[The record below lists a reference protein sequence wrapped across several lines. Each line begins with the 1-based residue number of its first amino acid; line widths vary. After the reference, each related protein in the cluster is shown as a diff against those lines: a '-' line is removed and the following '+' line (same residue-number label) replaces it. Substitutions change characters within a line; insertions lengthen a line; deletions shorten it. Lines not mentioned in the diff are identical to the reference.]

1 MTLDF
6 FIEMMPNNDDCPKQP
21 ILSCQSVNYVTKK
34 FYKIGA
40 SLVRMFVK
48 LKLTWLHALTERP
61 PATIMDAPRGKAT
74 KKHIVILEIKDR
86 RRFRTESYGLSYT

>member
-1 MTLDF
+1 LILDF
-6 FIEMMPNNDDCPKQP
+6 FIEMMPNNDVCPKRP

-34 FYKIGA
+34 FYKIGS

-48 LKLTWLHALTERP
+48 LKLTWLQALTERP

-74 KKHIVILEIKDR
+74 KKHIVILEIKDGWK
-86 RRFRTESYGLSYT
+86 FRTESYELSYT